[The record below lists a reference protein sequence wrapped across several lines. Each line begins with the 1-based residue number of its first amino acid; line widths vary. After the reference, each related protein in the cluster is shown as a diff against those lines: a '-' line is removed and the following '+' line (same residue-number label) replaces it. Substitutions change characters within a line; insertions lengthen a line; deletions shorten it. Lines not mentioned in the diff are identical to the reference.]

1 MDTTLAALAASET
14 PMAAE
19 LWRLLACGVGIA
31 FVLSLITLVIILW
44 KSGIDHG
51 FLGLIFLIIL
61 VVFLFALSLL
71 VAAATPGWTIKVAV
85 TVFDGIL
92 AFGSK
97 LIGDRFLKY
106 LESE

>member
-1 MDTTLAALAASET
+1 MNSVISAVVASET
-14 PMAAE
+14 PMPAD
-19 LWRLLACGVGIA
+19 LWHSLAVGVGVA
-31 FVLSLITLVIILW
+31 FALSLLTLLVILW
-44 KSGIDHG
+44 QANIDHG

-61 VVFLFALSLL
+61 VVFLVAFSLL
-71 VAAATPGWTIKVAV
+71 VAAATPGWSIKLAV

-97 LIGDRFLKY
+97 LISNRFLQY

>member
-1 MDTTLAALAASET
+1 
-14 PMAAE
+14 MAAD
-19 LWRLLACGVGIA
+19 LWRLLAWGVGIA
-31 FVLSLITLVIILW
+31 FVLSLTTLVILLLQ
-44 KSGIDHG
+44 SGIDHG

-61 VVFLFALSLL
+61 VVFLVALSLL

-97 LIGDRFLKY
+97 LVSDRFLEY

>member
-1 MDTTLAALAASET
+1 
-14 PMAAE
+14 MAAD
-19 LWRLLACGVGIA
+19 LWRLLAWGVGIA
-31 FVLSLITLVIILW
+31 FVLSLTTLVILLLQ
-44 KSGIDHG
+44 SGIDHG

-61 VVFLFALSLL
+61 VVFLVALSLM

-97 LIGDRFLKY
+97 LVSDRFLEY

>member
-1 MDTTLAALAASET
+1 MSSISALAASEV
-14 PMAAE
+14 PMAPD
-19 LWRLLACGVGIA
+19 LWRLLALGLGIA
-31 FVLSLITLVIILW
+31 FVLSLLTLIVILW
-44 KSGIDHG
+44 QSGIDHG

-61 VVFLFALSLL
+61 VVFLVAMSLL
-71 VAAATPGWTIKVAV
+71 VAAGTPGWSIKLAV

-97 LIGDRFLKY
+97 LISNRFLQY